1 MSLQCDAELESYRMF
16 VTNYLVALIGNRKN
30 DKISL
35 NINHKEEL
43 EQFRKEN
50 EKDIKQLETI
60 RDQVYSHFDL
70 DYYKNCDKI
79 SMQFIEKCIYFVA
92 EVLGI
97 LDKILFV

>member
-1 MSLQCDAELESYRMF
+1 MQCDAELESYRMF

-79 SMQFIEKCIYFVA
+79 SMQIIEKCIYFVA